1 MRVGCLADVLPFR
14 DPVAFGVPA
23 FRDNFYREA
32 DCMNQHAPGVEP
44 SKKKT
49 ATASSGRG
57 LLQRKCS
64 RCGSRSKTG
73 GECEDCRNKQ
83 VQAKL
88 AVGAVNDRHEQEADR
103 VAEQVLEGRN
113 PGPHPGSSPVR
124 IQRLSS
130 VPGSV
135 EVPESAAVERAIKA
149 GGRPMSPGLR
159 LEMERRFGHDF
170 SRVRVHT
177 GDAAAASAEALGADA
192 YTTGPDVV
200 FAANRYAP
208 HTRDGQRL
216 LAHELTHV
224 VQQSSAAGGTSS
236 SVVFRHA
243 ADKSKCLSDPDWKRI
258 DASPQE
264 VYAPANDAIESSYK
278 DSHKSNAILTGSQFE
293 SGGKPGSSG
302 IQLPKGAPGKGS
314 CDKLLGK
321 FLGVSRQLSPDVM
334 DCTERVF
341 YEIKTNQFAGKG
353 AEQVLSYYKLA
364 NEFAA
369 QNSEPPWK
377 IDLAGWYPPHILMM
391 EPTRR
396 VCTEGTDYSRTQR
409 PGLVIYEVQDR
420 KDRKERKEEE
430 EREAEKQEKKKKE
443 DEAAAAKRRAK
454 LRKVKDFVDQ
464 LEREVDLS
472 EGDNRLQLNLINKP
486 SYFGFWGYW
495 TNELFN
501 AQPPLLTIWAHAY
514 DLLSAA
520 RIQIRAGDP
529 VKALQRLVEARIAYL
544 EALKKYHTWKDNLP
558 GAAAKMQTA
567 IVVSAVVALAAFV
580 APTVV
585 ARAASSASGT
595 AGTAAN
601 LVAAENA
608 VTQAGVRIAA
618 GEAQIAGIEASIAEL
633 EIVTSADLEAEMF
646 VLKMMTF

>member
-1 MRVGCLADVLPFR
+1 MSRFSGSMPR
-14 DPVAFGVPA
+14 
-23 FRDNFYREA
+23 R
-32 DCMNQHAPGVEP
+32 
-44 SKKKT
+44 K
-49 ATASSGRG
+49 ATSASLGTG

-64 RCGSRSKTG
+64 SCGSPAKGG
-73 GECEDCRNKQ
+73 GECDDCRKKKL
-83 VQAKL
+83 QARL
-88 AVGAVNDRHEQEADR
+88 AVGSVNDRHEQEADR
-103 VAEQVLEGRN
+103 VAEQVVAGGGAEAKAATL
-113 PGPHPGSSPVR
+113 PSR
-124 IQRLSS
+124 IQRLSTVPDSIS
-130 VPGSV
+130 VADGAGVDQALAS
-135 EVPESAAVERAIKA
+135 A
-149 GGRPMSPGLR
+149 GGPMPAALR
-159 LEMERRFGHDF
+159 HDMERKFGHDF

-177 GDAAAASAEALGADA
+177 DDLAAASADALGADA
-192 YTTGPDVV
+192 YTLGSDIV

-208 HTRDGQRL
+208 QTRDGQRL
-216 LAHELTHV
+216 IAHELTHV
-224 VQQSSAAGGTSS
+224 VQQSGTAGDGSRL
-236 SVVFRHA
+236 VFRHA
-243 ADKSKCLSDPDWKRI
+243 ADKSKCLNDPDWKRI

-264 VYAPANDAIESSYK
+264 VYAPANDAIEGAYR
-278 DSHKSNAILTGSQFE
+278 DAHKGNAILTGSQFE

-302 IQLPKGAPGKGS
+302 IQLPKGTPNKGS

-321 FLGVSRQLSPDVM
+321 FLGVSRQLAPDVM
-334 DCTERVF
+334 DCSERVF
-341 YEIKTNQFAGKG
+341 YEIKTNAYAGKG

-369 QNSEPPWK
+369 QDGEPPWK
-377 IDLAGWYPPHILMM
+377 IEFASWYPAHVLML

-396 VCTEGTDYSRTQR
+396 VCTEGTDYDRTQR

-430 EREAEKQEKKKKE
+430 EREREKQEKKKKE
-443 DEAAAAKRRAK
+443 DDAAAAKQRAR
-454 LRKVKDFVDQ
+454 LRAVKEFVDQ

-501 AQPPLLTIWAHAY
+501 TQPPQLTIWAHAY
-514 DLLSAA
+514 DLISAA

-529 VKALQRLVEARIAYL
+529 VKALQRFVEGRIAYL
-544 EALKKYHTWKDNLP
+544 EALKTYHAWKDNLP
-558 GAAAKMQTA
+558 GAAARMQTA

-580 APTVV
+580 APSVV

-608 VTQAGVRIAA
+608 VTQAGIRIAA
-618 GEAQIAGIEASIAEL
+618 GEAQIAAIEPAIAEL
-633 EIVTSADLEAEMF
+633 EIVAAADLEAEMF
-646 VLKMMTF
+646 VLKLMTF